1 MSSIKI
7 AQQLIADQFPEYT
20 HLPIIEVE
28 KPVYTRLG

>member
-7 AQQLIADQFPEYT
+7 SQQLIADQFPEYS
-20 HLPIIEVE
+20 HLLITEVE